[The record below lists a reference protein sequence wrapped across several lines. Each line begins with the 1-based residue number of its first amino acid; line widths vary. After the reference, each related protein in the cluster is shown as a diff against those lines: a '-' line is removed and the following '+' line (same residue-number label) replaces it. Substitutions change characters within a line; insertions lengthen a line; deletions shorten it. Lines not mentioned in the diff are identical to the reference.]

1 MSLSKKLLDKLITK
15 NITVSTAESCTGGL
29 LAYSFIK
36 NKNSSKIFIGGYI
49 TYSNEMKIKELKV
62 KKFSLKKHG
71 AVSYQIAKEMVN
83 GLYKKNHTNICIST
97 TGIAGPS
104 GSTKNKPI
112 GLIYIGIRINKKNI
126 VIKKNFNGTRMQIQK
141 KCVNFIFK
149 YLNNLI

>member
-62 KKFSLKKHG
+62 KKFS
-71 AVSYQIAKEMVN
+71 S
-83 GLYKKNHTNICIST
+83 
-97 TGIAGPS
+97 
-104 GSTKNKPI
+104 
-112 GLIYIGIRINKKNI
+112 
-126 VIKKNFNGTRMQIQK
+126 NFS
-141 KCVNFIFK
+141 
-149 YLNNLI
+149 